1 MLVSSQWQWNRKN
14 ACYLLQPTSLWAFDE
29 VYEQSELNAVSSP
42 SSQWVCCVILH
53 NLFISSFVIYTLKKT
68 NPDKKR
74 WAVLGGGGINF
85 HY

>member
-1 MLVSSQWQWNRKN
+1 MLVWSQWQWNRKN

-42 SSQWVCCVILH
+42 SSQWVCCVILQ
-53 NLFISSFVIYTLKKT
+53 NLLISSFVIYT
-68 NPDKKR
+68 KKR
-74 WAVLGGGGINF
+74 LILIKDGEQYGGGGINF

>member
-42 SSQWVCCVILH
+42 SSQWVCCVILQ
-53 NLFISSFVIYTLKKT
+53 NLFISSFVIYT
-68 NPDKKR
+68 KKR
-74 WAVLGGGGINF
+74 LILIKDDEQYWGGGINF

>member
-42 SSQWVCCVILH
+42 SRSESVVLFYKTCSFPRLSSIL
-53 NLFISSFVIYTLKKT
+53 
-68 NPDKKR
+68 KR
-74 WAVLGGGGINF
+74 LILIKDGEQYWGGEKINF

>member
-42 SSQWVCCVILH
+42 SSQQWVCCVILQ
-53 NLFISSFVIYTLKKT
+53 NLFISSFVIYTKK
-68 NPDKKR
+68 D
-74 WAVLGGGGINF
+74 
-85 HY
+85 